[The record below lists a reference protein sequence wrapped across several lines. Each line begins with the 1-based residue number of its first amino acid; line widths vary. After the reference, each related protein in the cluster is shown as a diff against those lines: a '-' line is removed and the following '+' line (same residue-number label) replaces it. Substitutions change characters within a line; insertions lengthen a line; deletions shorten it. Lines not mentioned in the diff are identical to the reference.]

1 MCPKDSE
8 RKNHSQNTSKKVS
21 FIFEKRVQRIVRG
34 NNHSRKAPKKVSFV
48 FESHVQRI
56 VRRKHSLRKAGETTM
71 EDKYREACAELDEEI
86 ADVLFAIS
94 VVTKELAR
102 KITVKIMNQEEKEK

>member
-1 MCPKDSE
+1 
-8 RKNHSQNTSKKVS
+8 
-21 FIFEKRVQRIVRG
+21 
-34 NNHSRKAPKKVSFV
+34 
-48 FESHVQRI
+48 
-56 VRRKHSLRKAGETTM
+56 M